1 MGATPTRPISN
12 THKYSSGV
20 YMLSFRQMMPIITE
34 ETVRNK
40 HLDHLEDLM
49 ILKGA
54 DGLKLSIAF
63 LKDITESLK
72 TGSTTMGMSTKWDG
86 KPAIVCGIN
95 PTNKK
100 FFVATKGAFSKT
112 VLAFHTEEE
121 IKKTIIIPD
130 LASKLVECLK
140 YLPKLGIKGVLQ
152 GDLMFTKD
160 SKKPKTIE
168 GKEYITFT
176 PNTIMYAI
184 GKNSEV
190 GQRVNAAKIGIVF
203 HTEYSGKTMESLSAT
218 SFNFNANTLKKNAD
232 VWCTDP
238 NIYDITPA
246 LLQPAEHTT
255 LTGMIS
261 SCETKAKVV
270 SPFLKT
276 LNANKTLME
285 YIMPYIN
292 STINGGMSQF
302 SSGGLKLNLQTKF
315 GKEIEKLKTEKGK
328 LGKKQT
334 MDSMLAFVD
343 AYDGQFNSL
352 FELHNL
358 IANAKEILIGKFNI
372 LSHFGHFFVDEDGI
386 RPTSPEGIVISR
398 SGNVVKLVNRLR
410 FSRQNRKINS

>member
-1 MGATPTRPISN
+1 
-12 THKYSSGV
+12 
-20 YMLSFRQMMPIITE
+20 
-34 ETVRNK
+34 
-40 HLDHLEDLM
+40 
-49 ILKGA
+49 
-54 DGLKLSIAF
+54 
-63 LKDITESLK
+63 
-72 TGSTTMGMSTKWDG
+72 
-86 KPAIVCGIN
+86 
-95 PTNKK
+95 
-100 FFVATKGAFSKT
+100 
-112 VLAFHTEEE
+112 
-121 IKKTIIIPD
+121 
-130 LASKLVECLK
+130 
-140 YLPKLGIKGVLQ
+140 
-152 GDLMFTKD
+152 MFTKD

-190 GQRVNAAKIGIVF
+190 GQRVSAAKIGIVF

-261 SCETKAKVV
+261 SCETKAKTV